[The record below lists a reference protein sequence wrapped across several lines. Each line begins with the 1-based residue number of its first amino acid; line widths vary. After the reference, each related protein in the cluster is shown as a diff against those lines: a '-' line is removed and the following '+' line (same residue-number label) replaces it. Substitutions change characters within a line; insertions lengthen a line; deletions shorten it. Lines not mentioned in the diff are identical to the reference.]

1 MRSYV
6 LRRLGFGL
14 VVVLGVTLITFL
26 LFHVFGGDPV
36 AQFLGIKASAADI
49 EAFRKEYGLD
59 RPLFIQYFDYLWSI
73 VRLDFGRSFVT
84 RQSVAEMLWRGA
96 GPSLSLT
103 LPAVAAITVIAV
115 CIGLI
120 AAYFRGRPIDR
131 GLIVF
136 AVLGMSVSFLVYIVL
151 GQYLLAFKFPLFH
164 IHGYEAGFA
173 ARWAY
178 LALPILIL
186 VVVGTGFDA
195 RFYRAVMVE
204 EAEKDYVTTA
214 TAKGLSKPRVLF
226 RHVLPNAA
234 VPIITRVMIS
244 VPFLVTGSLL
254 LESFF
259 GIPGLGGVLLEALDR
274 ADFPVIKAYTLMV
287 SIIFVLTNIA
297 TDVLYAIFD
306 PRVRLS

>member
-1 MRSYV
+1 MRTYI

-14 VVVLGVTLITFL
+14 VVVLGVTLITFF

-36 AQFLGIKASAADI
+36 AQFLGIKAGAAEI

-59 RPLFIQYFDYLWSI
+59 RPLFVQYFDYLWSI
-73 VRLDFGRSFVT
+73 IRLDFGRSFVT
-84 RQSVAEMLWRGA
+84 RESVAGMLYRGV

-103 LPAVAAITVIAV
+103 LPAVAAITVLAV

-131 GLIVF
+131 GLIVL
-136 AVLGMSVSFLVYIVL
+136 AVFGMSVSFLVYIVL

-204 EAEKDYVTTA
+204 EAQKDYVTTA
-214 TAKGLSKPRVLF
+214 IAKGLSKPKVLF

-297 TDVLYAIFD
+297 TDVLYAFFD